1 VIAALALPA
10 SSEGF
15 IGTISVRRHGH
26 RAAAI
31 DGILVARITF
41 PPFSVREVG
50 KVRVEGHTDR
60 GTTLALPV
68 EPTFTLPLIAQ
79 PAEKGM
85 LGYLPYD
92 ASAAGLSVSLIAHAA
107 DTDFGFMG
115 KGRYVRWLGVHNA
128 RRSDS

>member
-1 VIAALALPA
+1 
-10 SSEGF
+10 
-15 IGTISVRRHGH
+15 
-26 RAAAI
+26 
-31 DGILVARITF
+31 
-41 PPFSVREVG
+41 
-50 KVRVEGHTDR
+50 VRVEGHTDR

-68 EPTFTLPLIAQ
+68 ETTFTLPLIAQ

-85 LGYLPYD
+85 LAYLPYD

-128 RRSDS
+128 RCSDS